1 MTPEGLRARLAFDAM
16 GLASRARLRVTGWRS
31 NDRLDPGFR
40 AVTTVVR
47 VPVPVGERIEAAL
60 APIRTR
66 WPDHVYYPAG
76 SIHVTVLNLDPYVPM
91 GRAADEIVAAAAAAL
106 ARHRRFR
113 ITLRGLN
120 VSPWTVFAEAHGAD
134 APVSA
139 LRSSLRR
146 VLPAQADASR
156 GDSPLRR
163 ALPLVLANAIRFAR
177 PVDPGLLRALRPW
190 RTHTFGPFEVR
201 EIEIVRT
208 DGMMSAD
215 NTELLATA
223 TLGP

>member
-1 MTPEGLRARLAFDAM
+1 VTPDDLRARLAFDAM
-16 GLASRARLRVTGWRS
+16 GLGSRARLRVRGWRG

-60 APIRTR
+60 ERIRSR
-66 WPDHVYYPAG
+66 WPGHRYYPPA
-76 SIHVTVLNLDPYVPM
+76 SMHVTVLNLDPYV
-91 GRAADEIVAAAAAAL
+91 AAGGVHDVATAAGSVL
-106 ARHRRFR
+106 AGHRRFR

-134 APVSA
+134 APVGA

-146 VLPAQADASR
+146 ALQEQAGAPRRDSR
-156 GDSPLRR
+156 LRR
-163 ALPLVLANAIRFAR
+163 ALPLVLANVVRFEG
-177 PVDPGLLRALRPW
+177 PVDPSLLRALQPW
-190 RTHTFGPFEVR
+190 RAHTFGPFEVR

-208 DGMMSAD
+208 DGAMSAE

-223 TLGP
+223 TLRP